1 MEPGSLTLLAKVGA
15 PAASRLGT
23 AGFKKISR
31 RFRLAR
37 RISKDAHN
45 VGIVVSSRTLRKWL
59 SRADTDIQLREC
71 SEASLTAAADR
82 LAFLIPGT
90 TREARIANA
99 RKVVALIYAHH
110 LKDLDA
116 SAALELATH
125 WQLTAIVS
133 EAESGRETTRAAKEE
148 VLARLDDGREFER
161 NLAKFSGWRQAEA
174 MTLRDSW
181 PSIERV
187 VSIISEASIERGE
200 ILSSW
205 STAPPTWLSEAP
217 WKAYAYLANL
227 SSDYEQHKA
236 SFHFAMRAVE
246 EGAHPRGY
254 WVARAVMQ
262 MRAYDEEGAK
272 RLCAESSETH
282 PLLET
287 QRAIFSE
294 DPDAMIEH
302 LDNWNTDSPQDSA
315 IKAQLRALAWNTKGD
330 LSKAIGLLEE
340 EFASTSA
347 AGVGELAARLLLMRA
362 TGRHTETRLRDA
374 QKSLSLSLQARNSR
388 RQWHGDSVSPLIIA
402 IQAAIISGDAEKA
415 WHLTQPMPEGDA
427 TPSESSDTEVISA
440 STLVAAITGRF
451 EAAERLLGGASQG
464 FEAAHVKALI
474 AEAKSEDVT
483 RNPEVQALW
492 QAAWDAAEYDQDRLL
507 AAMGIAEAGG
517 TLPDLSALENSN
529 SEAVQEIRDISRALA
544 SPGDATVSLRANAHK
559 SRIVTVKLAQ
569 RLYSHGDVTGAAD
582 ALLAGS
588 VRWRDAQLAA
598 MAAVRYQEAGL
609 PEKAREAAQSALSQ
623 GGTEWAGAGRM
634 YGLLIEVESANGNVD
649 AAASAARNLL
659 SLDENDEDARW
670 ALVRCLMLRS
680 DMDAAWHALQHRGE
694 PVYPR
699 NQNEAIIWIN
709 LNARFSVDP
718 RLAGKALQLMKRW
731 PDDERLLGV
740 FIGVMLTGFKRE
752 EVRVSDSDSE
762 MLQSALDNFLTRFP
776 ESNVFGAVEIQ
787 DASNPLASL
796 ADRMR
801 DEHER
806 LREVRKMASSGV
818 LPIGLIGEAVGR
830 SYTETSLLQATGF
843 VYAQFDPDP
852 GGDNSLS
859 DGLPERVVLDVTAAH
874 TLALL
879 DEVTADQLVGRI
891 VDLVTT
897 DAFYRDSMGAYE
909 ALSLQS
915 EMTLLWNEDTGAPSV
930 HLRSAEDMDRLIRDA
945 QRIFQI
951 VGSSRRIPWL
961 ELRNFS
967 ELSGKTAAE
976 WLTGLDCAKSQQAA
990 FWSDDRV
997 LRSVGREKG
1006 VQCFSTLD
1014 LVRFLQRAKMIKL
1027 EEKEAIEGLLIRHHY
1042 VDIPFSARTFELA
1055 AAGDGWRARGATY
1068 SLTRP
1073 QFWRQPEAVIGA
1085 VLHAIEQVWRV
1096 DPSEITGWI
1105 SSAGIGLVRVAGD
1118 AEAASRNLAVFLR
1131 KIIARSWLETSTVPY
1146 VLKGIRGALE
1156 EVPGASDPIQ
1166 TVFGEVY
1173 GALVGRFG
1181 HVTAANYLMGLF
1193 AIADSDDKA
1202 IASRVVLMHK

>member
-1 MEPGSLTLLAKVGA
+1 M
-15 PAASRLGT
+15 
-23 AGFKKISR
+23 
-31 RFRLAR
+31 
-37 RISKDAHN
+37 
-45 VGIVVSSRTLRKWL
+45 
-59 SRADTDIQLREC
+59 
-71 SEASLTAAADR
+71 
-82 LAFLIPGT
+82 
-90 TREARIANA
+90 
-99 RKVVALIYAHH
+99 
-110 LKDLDA
+110 DA

-125 WQLTAIVS
+125 WQLAAIAA
-133 EAESGRETTRAAKEE
+133 EAESGRDITRAAKEE
-148 VLARLDDGREFER
+148 VLARIDDRREFER
-161 NLAKFSGWRQAEA
+161 NLATFSEWRQAEA
-174 MTLRDSW
+174 ERLRESW

-187 VSIISEASIERGE
+187 ISIIGEASNERGE

-205 STAPPTWLSEAP
+205 SVKPPTWLSEAP
-217 WKAYAYLANL
+217 WKAYAYLASL
-227 SSDYEQHKA
+227 SSDYEQHEA
-236 SFHFAMRAVE
+236 SFHFAMRSVE
-246 EGAHPRGY
+246 EGGHPRGY
-254 WVARAVMQ
+254 WLARAVMQ
-262 MRAYDEEGAK
+262 LRAFDEDAAK
-272 RLCAESSETH
+272 RLCAESGETH

-302 LDNWNTDSPQDSA
+302 LDRWNTESPQDSA

-340 EFASTSA
+340 EYASSA
-347 AGVGELAARLLLMRA
+347 AVGIGELAAKLLLVRA
-362 TGRHTETRLRDA
+362 TGRHTESRLRDA

-388 RQWHGDSVSPLIIA
+388 RRWYGNSVSPLINA

-427 TPSESSDTEVISA
+427 TPFESIDTEVISA

-451 EAAERLLGGASQG
+451 EAAERLLDGASQG
-464 FEAAHVKALI
+464 FEAAQVAALI
-474 AEAKSEDVT
+474 AEAKSEDST
-483 RNPEVQALW
+483 RNAEVRALW
-492 QAAWDAAEYDQDRLL
+492 RAAWDVAEEDQDKLI

-517 TLPDLSALENSN
+517 ALPDLSALENSN

-544 SPGDATVSLRANAHK
+544 SPGEATVSLRANAHK

-569 RLYSHGDVTGAAD
+569 RLYSQGDVIGAAD
-582 ALLAGS
+582 ALLTGS

-609 PEKAREAAQSALSQ
+609 LEKAREAAQSALSK

-634 YGLLIEVESANGNVD
+634 YALLVEVESASGNID
-649 AAASAARNLL
+649 AATSSARNLL

-680 DMDAAWHALQHRGE
+680 EMDSAWHALQHRGE
-694 PVYPR
+694 PVSPR

-740 FIGVMLTGFKRE
+740 FIGVLLTGFKRE
-752 EVRVSDSDSE
+752 EVRVSNSDSE
-762 MLQSALDNFLTRFP
+762 MLQKAVDDFLARFP
-776 ESNVFGAVEIQ
+776 DSRVFGAIRIQ
-787 DASNPLASL
+787 DDSDLLASL

-806 LREVRKMASSGV
+806 LREIRQMASSGV
-818 LPIGLIGEAVGR
+818 IPVGLIGEAVGR
-830 SYTETSLLQATGF
+830 SYTEASLLQSAGF
-843 VYAQFDPDP
+843 VYAQFDSGPE
-852 GGDNSLS
+852 GDNPLS
-859 DGLPERVVLDVTAAH
+859 NGLPERVVLDVTAAH

-879 DEVTADQLVGRI
+879 DEATADGLVGRI
-891 VDLVTT
+891 LDLVTT
-897 DAFYRDSMGAYE
+897 DVFYRDSMGAYE

-915 EMTLLWNEDTGAPSV
+915 EMTLLWDEAAEAPSV
-930 HLRSAEDMDRLIRDA
+930 HLRSTEEMDRLIRQA
-945 QRIFQI
+945 HRIFQI
-951 VGSSRRIPWL
+951 ISSARRIPWL

-967 ELSGKTAAE
+967 ELSGRTAAE

-997 LRSVGREKG
+997 LCSVGREKG
-1006 VQCFSTLD
+1006 VICFGTLD
-1014 LVRFLQRAKMIKL
+1014 MVQFLQRSGLIKK
-1027 EEKEAIEGLLIRHHY
+1027 EEGEAIEGLLIRHHY
-1042 VDIPFSARTFELA
+1042 VDIPFSESTFELA

-1073 QFWRQPEAVIGA
+1073 QFWRQPEKVISA
-1085 VLHAIEQVWRV
+1085 VLHAIDQVWRE

-1118 AEAASRNLAVFLR
+1118 AETASRNLAVFLR
-1131 KIIARSWLETSTVPY
+1131 KIIVQSWLQTSTMPY
-1146 VLKGIRGALE
+1146 VLKGLRGALE
-1156 EVPGASDPIQ
+1156 EAPGASNPIQ

-1173 GALVGRFG
+1173 GVLVERLG
-1181 HVTAANYLMGLF
+1181 HVTAASYLMGLF
-1193 AIADSDDKA
+1193 AIADSEDKA